1 VEEPLLVWRAK
12 DRRTDGQ
19 NPLRRFCEVPWEVGS
34 HGGAGRLQYKLGG
47 GSKLRRGG
55 AVDLNHEGRW
65 IRVHIGE
72 SGFL

>member
-1 VEEPLLVWRAK
+1 VEEPSSVWRDK
-12 DRRTDGQ
+12 DRRTNGR
-19 NPLRRFCEVPWEVGS
+19 NPLRRLREVLWAVGS